1 MTQPPYPQQ
10 PNGPQYPQQQP
21 YGQPYPPPQPPK
33 KKPVWPWVLIGAMV
47 LLCGGCFGIV
57 GLSSNSADEDKSTA
71 TFNSAAPGAEP
82 AAVAPETA
90 APQVASA
97 GATVRDGKFEF
108 RVTGVDAPVKTVGSN
123 PYLKETAQG
132 EFVQVHLVVTNIGDR
147 AQTYFGS
154 NQHLIDTQGRRFD
167 NDTSAEINVNEEII
181 TEINP
186 GNSVNVTVVFDVPAG
201 SVPATLEL
209 HDSAFS
215 GGAKVAIG

>member
-10 PNGPQYPQQQP
+10 SNGPQYPQQQP

-57 GLSSNSADEDKSTA
+57 GLASNSADEDESTA
-71 TFNSAAPGAEP
+71 TFTSAAPGAEP
-82 AAVAPETA
+82 AGGAPKPAAPE
-90 APQVASA
+90 VASA

-132 EFVQVHLVVTNIGDR
+132 
-147 AQTYFGS
+147 
-154 NQHLIDTQGRRFD
+154 RRFD
-167 NDTSAEINVNEEII
+167 NDTSAEINVNDEIV
-181 TEINP
+181 TEVNP
-186 GNSVNVTVVFDVPAG
+186 GNSVDVTVVFDVPAG